1 MRELFAS
8 KPVDAAA
15 IARGRPTISDST
27 RARRERD
34 EQRDFGRAP
43 SMQAEQPKGR
53 MLREWRGIESTAD
66 GERTS
71 QVLKVEA
78 PAGRRLALARP

>member
-1 MRELFAS
+1 
-8 KPVDAAA
+8 
-15 IARGRPTISDST
+15 
-27 RARRERD
+27 
-34 EQRDFGRAP
+34 
-43 SMQAEQPKGR
+43 MQAEQPKGR